1 MAKLTWTVEISVE
14 KCFVADGFELTDERA
29 QDMVLNDLQF
39 AGSHEVKCKVIK
51 TPDREVVAK
60 VQGYKSYKDKAIR
73 TGVKRI
79 RPARLQEAK

>member
-14 KCFVADGFELTDERA
+14 KLWVSDGFELTDERA

-39 AGSHEVKCKVIK
+39 AMGHEVKCKVIK
-51 TPDREVVAK
+51 TPDREIVAK
-60 VQGYKSYKDKAIR
+60 LQGYKSYKDKAQR

-79 RPARLQEAK
+79 RPTRLQEEK